1 MKQLFNT
8 YLSLEKRV
16 SSTLRQ
22 WSSKLLFGAYGL
34 IFTWYGLLKILGISP
49 VEELVERATN
59 WFFTHEFVITLGIWE
74 VCLGLFLFIPKLRRI
89 GLLLLFLQFPGTF
102 MPLFTNPEDCFTVF
116 PFGLTLEGQYI
127 FKNLILIAGALVM
140 VGNLQRKKEENC
152 RHQHQSSKISA

>member
-1 MKQLFNT
+1 MRHLIEKYFA
-8 YLSLEKRV
+8 LEKKI
-16 SSTLRQ
+16 SHTLRR
-22 WSSKLLFGAYGL
+22 SGPKLLFGAYGI
-34 IFTWYGLLKILGISP
+34 IFIWYGLLKIIGISP

-74 VCLGLFLFIPKLRRI
+74 VCLGIFLFIPKLRRL

-127 FKNLILIAGALVM
+127 FKNLILISGGLVM
-140 VGNLQRKKEENC
+140 VGNLHKD
-152 RHQHQSSKISA
+152 IP